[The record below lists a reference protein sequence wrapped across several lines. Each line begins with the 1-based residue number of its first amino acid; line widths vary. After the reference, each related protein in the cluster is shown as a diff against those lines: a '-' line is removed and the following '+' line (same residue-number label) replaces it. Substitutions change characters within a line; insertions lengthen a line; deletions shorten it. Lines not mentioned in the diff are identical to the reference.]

1 MTSEERQR
9 KVRWLMR
16 YRIAEKRIKRLEA
29 EKERWR
35 ERATRTTTA
44 PTYFKYID
52 KQEDKDK
59 LTKEQ
64 RRRNEMPPVIVRG
77 GKHLTLE
84 DIVAEMDAL
93 DRELQETIYRATA
106 LRRDIGQAIDALSDD
121 RERLVLY
128 YKYVDGLYLEEICV
142 RMGYSYKHIKYL
154 HTKALE
160 NLKLVPQGATEMC

>member
-35 ERATRTTTA
+35 ERATSTTTA
-44 PTYFKYID
+44 PTYFKYIS
-52 KQEDKDK
+52 KQEDKNK
-59 LTKEQ
+59 MTKEQ
-64 RRRNEMPPVIVRG
+64 RRRNEMPPVIIRG

-84 DIVAEMDAL
+84 DIVGEMDAL
-93 DRELQETIYRATA
+93 DRELQEAIYRATA
-106 LRRDIGQAIDALSDD
+106 LRRDIGQAIDALEDD
-121 RERLVLY
+121 RGQLVLY
-128 YKYVDGLYLEEICV
+128 YKYVDGMYLEEICV

-160 NLKLVPQGATEMC
+160 NLKLVPQGAAEMC

>member
-35 ERATRTTTA
+35 ERATSTTTA

-64 RRRNEMPPVIVRG
+64 RRRNEMPPVIIRG

-84 DIVAEMDAL
+84 DIVGEMDAL
-93 DRELQETIYRATA
+93 DRELQEAIYRATA
-106 LRRDIGQAIDALSDD
+106 LRRDIGQAIDALEDD
-121 RERLVLY
+121 REQLVLY
-128 YKYVDGLYLEEICV
+128 YKYVDGMYLEEICV
-142 RMGYSYKHIKYL
+142 RMGYTFRHIQRIHNDALKNIKMSY
-154 HTKALE
+154 
-160 NLKLVPQGATEMC
+160 NVM

>member
-35 ERATRTTTA
+35 DRATCTTTV

-59 LTKEQ
+59 MTKEQ

-93 DRELQETIYRATA
+93 DRELQEAIYRATA
-106 LRRDIGQAIDALSDD
+106 LRRDIGQAIDALSDN
-121 RERLVLY
+121 REQLVLY

-142 RMGYSYKHIKYL
+142 RLGYSYKHIKYL